1 MTRAGRGK
9 VPTIWAVVCTDTDG
23 TKIVFEMHSS
33 RKQAALGAKHWR
45 AYDRRAAPV
54 RRPPRKRRYEV
65 FRYEPA
71 KVRKGRWYRI
81 VRYEAVKARTA
92 SRKGGK

>member
-33 RKQAALGAKHWR
+33 RNQAALGAKHWR
-45 AYDRRAAPV
+45 
-54 RRPPRKRRYEV
+54 EN
-65 FRYEPA
+65 E
-71 KVRKGRWYRI
+71 RKGRWYRI
-81 VRYEAVKARTA
+81 VRYEAAKARTA